1 MRKENGR
8 AESEDLN
15 ISCRNALINMIDYIV
30 DAYGYTR
37 EQAYCITSVAVNMRI
52 SNLVDV
58 PNFVV
63 SGPPLLD
70 IFTK

>member
-1 MRKENGR
+1 MRKENGV

-15 ISCRNALINMIDYIV
+15 IACRNALINMIDYIV
-30 DAYGYTR
+30 DVYGYTR

-63 SGPPLLD
+63 SVFLPLD